1 MKIINLRCVM
11 IIIHSNLLM
20 LSEFFFQPVTFCT
33 LASLITFE

>member
-1 MKIINLRCVM
+1 MKIINLRCNM
-11 IIIHSNLLM
+11 SIIHRDMM